1 MLKLVMN
8 IILARLLPFYE
19 SQLLKSNVAFALHRG
34 VMMAYTS
41 SNKSRKLHI
50 SPIENYLLF

>member
-19 SQLLKSNVAFALHRG
+19 SQLLKSNVAFALHR